1 MVEIKKEILDYI
13 TYPRGFENYTW
24 YKPLIVLILTIIF
37 LFIFN
42 GIMFIIGGILLGEHF
57 IHSVTG
63 GYESLNTMDTGT
75 LFSLISIIFIVPSL
89 FIANKIVGYRPFS
102 SYASSRGGGWDWK
115 LYFKCFLISL
125 VIYIVFTVISV
136 SLDPNAKFNNQFT
149 VWTFI
154 IFLIAIPLQ
163 CIAEEFGFRGLIM
176 QTLGGWTNIPVVAIV
191 IQAIIFGLLHPY
203 SSLGVISIVITG
215 LAFGF
220 LAWKSNGLETSSA
233 IHSVNNLFSIMVAG
247 FGLSHVSSTVNII
260 DALSDIGLTIVCLV
274 LIYFIGKKYGW
285 FGESS

>member
-1 MVEIKKEILDYI
+1 MVEIKKEISDYI
-13 TYPRGFENYTW
+13 TYTREFEKYTW

-42 GIMFIIGGILLGEHF
+42 GIMFIIGEMVFGEQF
-57 IHSVTG
+57 IHSLAG
-63 GYESLNTMDTGT
+63 NYESLNTINAGT
-75 LFSLISIIFIVPSL
+75 LFSFISIFFIVPSL

-102 SYASSRGGGWDWK
+102 SYASSRGGWDWK
-115 LYFKCFLISL
+115 LYFKCFLISF

-136 SLDPNAKFNNQFT
+136 SLNPNAKFNNQFT

-176 QTLGGWTNIPVVAIV
+176 QTIGGWTNVPVVAIV
-191 IQAIIFGLLHPY
+191 IQAIIFGLAHPY

-220 LAWKSNGLETSSA
+220 LAWKSNGLETNSA

-247 FGLSHVSSTVNII
+247 FGLSHVSSTVSLT
-260 DALSDIGLTIVCLV
+260 DALSDIGLSIVCV
-274 LIYFIGKKYGW
+274 AVIYFIGKKYGW